1 MNTISQFLKDKGMT
15 QRQLADQLDYDLSYV
30 NQIINGK
37 RKPTDAFRWRWQ
49 EAFGTRALKVLNGD
63 DDAAN

>member
-37 RKPTDAFRWRWQ
+37 RKPTDAFRWR
-49 EAFGTRALKVLNGD
+49 
-63 DDAAN
+63 

>member
-1 MNTISQFLKDKGMT
+1 MT

-49 EAFGTRALKVLNGD
+49 EAFGTKALRVLNGD
-63 DDAAN
+63 DEAAK